1 MRAPR
6 LYLPSPARRPT
17 RGVLTNTA
25 SVITGLDFPS
35 NVSGSDQAA
44 PFVAMQYLNPHNNG
58 LPIWGTGSGAARTGA
73 TYIWKYKPRQQT
85 GYYVTMWWSNNG
97 SFLWDGGGSD
107 TYYGAHPYPQSSN
120 NTGTTHW
127 WELAGTDSGADYTST
142 LAATTKTVVQ
152 DVWYTQA
159 LRVIVNG
166 DGTKTVRFYIDL
178 PSTANGDII
187 QNIATSTW
195 GETDPPDPAITFGDS
210 PWYGSFQHERLSG
223 VLRGLKI
230 FSRGLSEAEMLTE
243 AASDTISAAN
253 IWYANPNPTPDDIT
267 DKSGQGHNFSWA
279 DGANKATLW
288 TG

>member
-1 MRAPR
+1 MRTPR
-6 LYLPSPARRPT
+6 LYLPRPARRPT

-58 LPIWGTGSGAARTGA
+58 LPIWGTGSGSARTGA
-73 TYIWKYKPRQQT
+73 TYIWKIRPRQQT
-85 GYYVTMWWSNNG
+85 GYYATMWWSNNG
-97 SFLWDGGGSD
+97 SLLWDGGSAN
-107 TYYGAHPYPQSSN
+107 TYYGGHPYPQNSA

-127 WELAGTDSGADYTST
+127 WEIATDYGGDFLNT
-142 LAATTKTVVQ
+142 LGGSPKTVVQ
-152 DVWYTQA
+152 DVWCTQA
-159 LRVIVNG
+159 LRVVVNG
-166 DGTKTVRFYIDL
+166 DNSKTIKFYTAL
-178 PSTANGDII
+178 PSVANGDVIERTVV
-187 QNIATSTW
+187 AAY
-195 GETDPPDPAITFGDS
+195 GETDPPSPAVTFGDS